1 LYAEFG
7 STSMK
12 SNYELLFCPCM
23 QAIIKSLQD
32 LCSMNKLCVHGKG
45 YIVSRLHR
53 LHTTASC
60 AASTHHPAAQALPQP
75 CHALRLLVTR
85 PHGLYVNL
93 AMHRD
98 FSSPGCMGSTSTSSC
113 VASTRLPT
121 VAVLHRLRRTSP
133 RHRLLGVRLP
143 RLLTSTSLNQK
154 TS

>member
-1 LYAEFG
+1 V
-7 STSMK
+7 K

-60 AASTHHPAAQALPQP
+60 VASTHTPAARALPQP
-75 CHALRLLVTR
+75 CRAPRLLITR

-93 AMHRD
+93 AMRRD
-98 FSSPGCMGSTSTSSC
+98 YSSPGCMGSTSTSSC
-113 VASTRLPT
+113 VVSTRLPT
-121 VAVLHRLRRTSP
+121 AAVLHRLRRTPP
-133 RHRLLGVRLP
+133 RHRLLGVQLP
-143 RLLTSTSLNQK
+143 RLVSTRKLVEDGSRDINN
-154 TS
+154 